1 MNFGSLRKLW
11 RSPKLGVRFGQ
22 RLQVDLIVE
31 LRSPLVW
38 EKLKE
43 NTVSTTVRW
52 SALVAPH
59 RSNEDVLPLK
69 RKELR
74 ELHPRLHCGYLVPL
88 SLHCLLSIAHLG
100 CSHSCTFSEPS
111 FYLSL
116 INLQKKLKFVS
127 RLFTPPLVDH
137 IDLSHS
143 LTFQGENSRSG
154 LNWLCLALF
163 FLKALLLKNWTS
175 GVVLVVVVRL
185 LQGL

>member
-1 MNFGSLRKLW
+1 MW
-11 RSPKLGVRFGQ
+11 RIPKLGVRFGQ

-43 NTVSTTVRW
+43 NTVSITVRW

-88 SLHCLLSIAHLG
+88 PLPCLLFIAHLG
-100 CSHSCTFSEPS
+100 CSLSCTSREPCLTCSKQFGKEVKICLSPIHPPPSSRPYRS
-111 FYLSL
+111 FNWYQSL
-116 INLQKKLKFVS
+116 VS
-127 RLFTPPLVDH
+127 
-137 IDLSHS
+137 
-143 LTFQGENSRSG
+143 
-154 LNWLCLALF
+154 
-163 FLKALLLKNWTS
+163 
-175 GVVLVVVVRL
+175 
-185 LQGL
+185 